1 MSMLISYMTG
11 KKKSYA
17 NNLRAFKYAKEN
29 NWFAKEHN
37 LVNKFTVLYSG
48 NIGSV
53 SRYGHHSGN
62 C

>member
-1 MSMLISYMTG
+1 MLISYMTG

-29 NWFAKEHN
+29 NWLAPEHN

-48 NIGSV
+48 NMGRCHDMDTILESA
-53 SRYGHHSGN
+53 
-62 C
+62 